1 MQFKVRGENFR
12 PYLRISLGKNQGKNF
27 LFNDST
33 EAEVE
38 LLDVPPGVYDVIL
51 YDQAQERDR
60 LPKAFTIAPSALPDA
75 QMMVVGTFGNL
86 TPDQAGKIAAG
97 MTIDGVG
104 TVTAVGRPVPQVTR
118 VFVRPGTVEIPVAN
132 AQMVPAAMRMGCFV
146 RTNQGQPECVGGG
159 FSVQPTTLLFLN
171 TPLGLLPYQ
180 IDQVRG
186 LQPFEPVHLTVRF
199 AASPEVLARI
209 RKGDVDLGD
218 ARNELSV
225 NGVVDD
231 VGGGAGGTRDVRL
244 TVQAQR
250 GVTSWT
256 YNVAP
261 LRLGS
266 QFVLRTGAYE
276 ASGTVIALSPDFEGG
291 K

>member
-1 MQFKVRGENFR
+1 MAIIDGQGRLFGRFNVFDAIVAIVLLGLVPLAYGSYVVLRTPMPTLTRVEPATITYGPNMQFKVRGENLR
-12 PYLRISLGKNQGKNF
+12 PYLRISLDKHQGKNF

-60 LPKAFTIAPSALPDA
+60 LPKGFTIAPSALPDA

-86 TPDQAGKIAAG
+86 TVDQAGKIAAG

-132 AQMVPAAMRMGCFV
+132 AQMVPAAMRMGCYV
-146 RTNQGQPECVGGG
+146 RTNVSRNVSAAGSRATDDAAV
-159 FSVQPTTLLFLN
+159 SH
-171 TPLGLLPYQ
+171 TPLGVASFQ

-186 LQPFEPVHLTVRF
+186 CSR
-199 AASPEVLARI
+199 SS
-209 RKGDVDLGD
+209 
-218 ARNELSV
+218 LS
-225 NGVVDD
+225 
-231 VGGGAGGTRDVRL
+231 T
-244 TVQAQR
+244 
-250 GVTSWT
+250 
-256 YNVAP
+256 
-261 LRLGS
+261 
-266 QFVLRTGAYE
+266 
-276 ASGTVIALSPDFEGG
+276 
-291 K
+291 